1 MHPMLI
7 PLALLAA
14 SLFAKKQPAAP
25 SGGGPKPTP
34 PPGGTIRMPS
44 GPVQTKP
51 PQPSNVRPI
60 TAKPIRTDPYPP
72 QPQIT
77 IEHPNVIPAEAHAQA
92 AVDATMHQVIREHEA
107 ASQPPADSK
116 AKAAANALLQFL
128 IKTGRFGGGKDKPAE
143 VKAAQRDL
151 GVKPDGIVGP
161 KTRTAALNQGVALP
175 PKP

>member
-1 MHPMLI
+1 MHPLLI

-25 SGGGPKPTP
+25 AGTGPRPNP

-51 PQPSNVRPI
+51 PQPTAARPI

-77 IEHPNVIPAEAHAQA
+77 IEHPNVIPAEAAQQA
-92 AVDATMHQVIREHEA
+92 AVDATVSHAIRTEEA
-107 ASQPPADSK
+107 APVNAK